1 MAINFPEGTQDLPA
15 FLAQADNL
23 NMTGTYST
31 NSTSWTGLTGFSN
44 TIVNKKANPSIL
56 VIVSLGSLTGA
67 GNTHALRLTR
77 NGTTIAIGSPSGNH
91 ERHSFRVEGYNG
103 TVNSSH
109 CHGQTFIYLDTGFS
123 AAVNSNITYS
133 LDVRSEVGPFYVNR
147 SGSDGN
153 NNGVYNGR
161 SHSSI
166 ILLEVAQ

>member
-1 MAINFPEGTQDLPA
+1 MAINFSSGTQDLPS
-15 FLAQADNL
+15 FLAAVDNI
-23 NMTGTYST
+23 NATGTYST
-31 NSTSWTGLTGFSN
+31 NSTNWTTVSGFTN
-44 TIVNKKANPSIL
+44 TIVNKKANPAIL
-56 VIVSLGSLTGA
+56 VIVSLGALTGS

-123 AAVNSNITYS
+123 AAVNSNITYG
-133 LDVRSEVGPFYVNR
+133 LDVRSEIAPFYINR
-147 SGSDGN
+147 SGTDANDSN
-153 NNGVYNGR
+153 VYHGR

-166 ILLEVAQ
+166 ILLEIG